1 MEESLEETLLDYL
14 ITNKFEE
21 VEISLGCA
29 KEFVPSELLV
39 SHEQNEGILIKST
52 WGNNFEFVDK
62 ETDKVLLTTDDQD
75 WLNVVLGI
83 TPVTSY
89 ID

>member
-1 MEESLEETLLDYL
+1 MEDSLEETLLDYL
-14 ITNKFEE
+14 LSNKFEE
-21 VEISLGCA
+21 VEISLDCC

-39 SHEQNEGILIKST
+39 SHEQNEGIIIKST

-62 ETDKVLLTTDDQD
+62 ENDTVLLTTDDQD
-75 WLNVVLGI
+75 WLSVVLGI